1 MTEIEVLNNIA
12 TDLHSININL
22 QTITVLLFLF
32 LVFKNMGTS
41 NSILSDISNHL
52 KQIYILLKDK
62 S

>member
-12 TDLHSININL
+12 TYLHDISINL

-41 NSILSDISNHL
+41 SSVLSDISHHL
-52 KQIYILLKDK
+52 KQIYLLLKNK
-62 S
+62 N

>member
-1 MTEIEVLNNIA
+1 MIEIEVLNDIA
-12 TDLHSININL
+12 ASLHSISINL

>member
-1 MTEIEVLNNIA
+1 MIEIEVLNDIA
-12 TDLHSININL
+12 ASLHSISINL

-41 NSILSDISNHL
+41 SSVLSDISNHL
-52 KQIYILLKDK
+52 KQIYILLKSK

>member
-1 MTEIEVLNNIA
+1 MTEIEVLNNMA
-12 TDLHSININL
+12 TSLRDISINL